1 MNRIIIAA
9 VLLIALL
16 AGLGR
21 ALNDPTPFEV
31 AGAQEIVGT
40 PVLQGPEFCPDV
52 TGDGVVDIADVVT
65 VVKGYGTVYYIT
77 DIGAVVADYGRVGYC
92 L

>member
-1 MNRIIIAA
+1 MKRLWILALVILVGIA
-9 VLLIALL
+9 VML
-16 AGLGR
+16 
-21 ALNDPTPFEV
+21 PTPV
-31 AGAQEIVGT
+31 ALADPDVT
-40 PVLQGPEFCPDV
+40 PVIGDEPVLIGPEFCPDV

-77 DIGAVVADYGRVGYC
+77 DIGAVAADYGRVGLVC

>member
-1 MNRIIIAA
+1 MKRLWILALVILVGIA
-9 VLLIALL
+9 VML
-16 AGLGR
+16 
-21 ALNDPTPFEV
+21 PTPV
-31 AGAQEIVGT
+31 ALADSHTILVD
-40 PVLQGPEFCPDV
+40 PVVYGPEFCTDV

-77 DIGAVVADYGRVGYC
+77 DIGAVVADFGLVGNC